1 MPAAAKL
8 IGFSDSMKML
18 INAASWITL
27 LLLFSYFLRFA
38 YWFGPNRE
46 KAKWKW
52 VRSEAIASALFSWY
66 AAEFGNFNKTY
77 GSLGAIIVLMT
88 WFYISSFAV
97 LIGGEVNAELE
108 PQTKKDTTSV
118 QPKPLGARGATM
130 ADTVG
135 TAKI

>member
-1 MPAAAKL
+1 VPAAAKL

-38 YWFGPNRE
+38 YRFGPNRE

-52 VRSEAIASALFSWY
+52 VRFEAIASALFSGY